1 MSPEQQRP
9 IRVLLVDDHDVVR
22 RGLVALL
29 DGTGRLRVVGEA
41 DSVVRAVTE
50 AERCRPDVVVMD
62 IRLPDGSGVEAC
74 REIRARRPET
84 RVVMLTSYA
93 DDQAVLNSILAGASG
108 YVLKTIRGRALV
120 EAVET
125 VADGGSLLAPGVA
138 HRVLDLVRGA
148 LEPASAEPGLSP
160 QERKVLALVAEGK
173 TNREIAE
180 ELCLAEG
187 TVKNYV
193 SGLLAKLQLDRR
205 TQLVAYASRGRLPG
219 GG

>member
-1 MSPEQQRP
+1 MTRDAEPP

-41 DSVVRAVTE
+41 DSVARAIAE
-50 AERCRPDVVVMD
+50 ADRCRPNVVVMD
-62 IRLPDGSGVEAC
+62 VRLPDGSGVEAC

-93 DDQAVLNSILAGASG
+93 DDQAALNSILAGASG
-108 YVLKTIRGRALV
+108 YVLKTIRGKAVV

-138 HRVLDLVRGA
+138 GQVLDLVRGA
-148 LEPASAEPGLSP
+148 LEPVPGTPGLSL
-160 QERKVLALVAEGK
+160 QERKVLALVAEGR
-173 TNREIAE
+173 TNREIAD
-180 ELCLAEG
+180 ELFLAEG

-193 SGLLAKLQLDRR
+193 SGLLAKLQFNRR
-205 TQLVAYASRGRLPG
+205 GQLIAYASRNLS
-219 GG
+219 